1 MAKFKRFVKS
11 GRMKWLAVGLSLVS
25 LTAAVVGL
33 SVKVSKQETTKEL
46 GASAYAIGLLDDET
60 GKIPTGDGVEV
71 DKGGLATTKFYD
83 VDGLKVEVAKNA
95 TVKYQVNYY
104 DEEKKFLAVQTL
116 TDDFDSANIPSTAST
131 AEYVKIEIIPTDD
144 DDGEVSLLEK
154 SGYVKQVT
162 VTVAK

>member
-46 GASAYAIGLLDDET
+46 GASAYAIGLLDDST
-60 GKIPTGDGVEV
+60 GKIHEEV
-71 DKGGLATTKFYD
+71 DKSGLATTKFYN

-104 DEEKKFLAVQTL
+104 DKEKNFLAVQTL
-116 TDDFDSANIPSTAST
+116 TEDFDSADIPSSAIE
-131 AEYVKIEIIPTDD
+131 AEYVKIEIVPTDD

-154 SGYVKQVT
+154 MGYVKQVA

>member
-1 MAKFKRFVKS
+1 MAKLRRFVKS
-11 GRMKWLAVGLSLVS
+11 DKAKWLAVALAGVT

-46 GASAYAIGLLDDET
+46 GASAYAVGLLDDST
-60 GKIPTGDGVEV
+60 GKLHEEV
-71 DKGGLATTKFYD
+71 DKSGLATTKFYN

-104 DEEKKFLAVQTL
+104 DEDKKFLAVQTL
-116 TDDFDSANIPSTAST
+116 TEDFDSADIPSSALE
-131 AEYVKIEIIPTDD
+131 AEYVKIEIVPTDD
-144 DDGEVSLLEK
+144 DDGKVSLLEK
-154 SGYVKQVT
+154 AGYVKQVA

>member
-11 GRMKWLAVGLSLVS
+11 DKMKWLAVGLSFVT

-33 SVKVSKQETTKEL
+33 SVKVSKQETTKVL
-46 GASAYAIGLLDDET
+46 GASAYSIGLLDDET
-60 GKIPTGDGVEV
+60 GKAFEEK
-71 DKGGLATTKFYD
+71 DKGGLATEKYYD

-95 TVKYQVNYY
+95 TIKYQVNYY
-104 DEEKKFLAVQTL
+104 DKDKAFLAVQTL

>member
-1 MAKFKRFVKS
+1 MAKLRRFVKS
-11 GRMKWLAVGLSLVS
+11 DKAKWLAVALAGVT

-46 GASAYAIGLLDDET
+46 GASAYSIGLLDDET
-60 GKIPTGDGVEV
+60 GKAFEEA
-71 DKGGLATTKFYD
+71 DKSGLATTKYYD
-83 VDGLKVEVAKNA
+83 VEGLKVEVAKNA

-104 DEEKKFLAVQTL
+104 DEDKKFLAVQTL
-116 TDDFDSANIPSTAST
+116 TEDFDSANMPSEAST

-154 SGYVKQVT
+154 SGYVKQVS